1 MNKLKGE
8 EIMTDYEKTFESLG
22 IPIGELP
29 KNYTPDEFAKEML
42 KDFPKPSGVSYS
54 TQTNINTN
62 SK

>member
-1 MNKLKGE
+1 
-8 EIMTDYEKTFESLG
+8 MTDYEKTFESLG